1 MAEERFKTTLMGG
14 FDKDDVLNQVR
25 EMKDAAYA
33 EKSKLIKEKKE
44 QAKQIQELKKQL
56 AQKDSEKAAA
66 LQKQKEAHKEEIAH
80 LEERIQ
86 EKQKQKEKLE
96 REISEKYQ
104 KYIDRYD
111 LIGGLVLESEEKAE
125 KIIREANEKAEQVLS
140 DADQQAETTTQN
152 ARKAADQ
159 IVSEAI
165 ATRDELMDEAKK
177 EAEKCLA
184 AVQAEVDAKLA
195 DGKRKYIAVQDEMNE
210 IVELINQAQ
219 IRFMASYKEVHKIVS
234 AMPETMRELDD
245 DEGSRNKEDE
255 STVAAQNFLQTGESV
270 YEEDLDEEEEDFSE
284 EEMKQMMNRQD
295 EE

>member
-44 QAKQIQELKKQL
+44 QKKQL
-56 AQKDSEKAAA
+56 AKKDSEKAAA

-111 LIGGLVLESEEKAE
+111 LIG
-125 KIIREANEKAEQVLS
+125 
-140 DADQQAETTTQN
+140 
-152 ARKAADQ
+152 
-159 IVSEAI
+159 
-165 ATRDELMDEAKK
+165 
-177 EAEKCLA
+177 
-184 AVQAEVDAKLA
+184 
-195 DGKRKYIAVQDEMNE
+195 
-210 IVELINQAQ
+210 
-219 IRFMASYKEVHKIVS
+219 
-234 AMPETMRELDD
+234 
-245 DEGSRNKEDE
+245 
-255 STVAAQNFLQTGESV
+255 
-270 YEEDLDEEEEDFSE
+270 
-284 EEMKQMMNRQD
+284 
-295 EE
+295 

>member
-1 MAEERFKTTLMGG
+1 MAEEKFKTTLMGG

-44 QAKQIQELKKQL
+44 QAKVIQELKKQL

-66 LQKQKEAHKEEIAH
+66 LEKQKQAHQEDIAH
-80 LEERIQ
+80 LEARIQ

-125 KIIREANEKAEQVLS
+125 KITKEANEKAEKVIN
-140 DADQQAETTTQN
+140 DAKQQAEITTQN
-152 ARKAADQ
+152 AKKAADQ

-165 ATRDELMDEAKK
+165 ATRDTLMDEAKK
-177 EAEKCLA
+177 EAEKCLT
-184 AVQAEVDAKLA
+184 AVQAEVDMKLA
-195 DGKRKYIAVQDEMNE
+195 EGKRKYIAVQDEMNE

-234 AMPETMRELDD
+234 AMPETMREL
-245 DEGSRNKEDE
+245 EDE
-255 STVAAQNFLQTGESV
+255 EAAKKKENEKTSVLDAEKITVPHGE
-270 YEEDLDEEEEDFSE
+270 EEDFDEEEEFSE
-284 EEMKQMMNRQD
+284 EEMKKMMNRHN

>member
-1 MAEERFKTTLMGG
+1 MGG
-14 FDKDDVLNQVR
+14 FDKDDVLHQVR

-33 EKSKLIKEKKE
+33 EKSKLLKEKKE
-44 QAKQIQELKKQL
+44 QEKLIQELKKQL

-66 LQKQKEAHKEEIAH
+66 LQKQKEAHKVDIAH

-86 EKQKQKEKLE
+86 EKQRQKEKLE

-111 LIGGLVLESEEKAE
+111 LIGGLVLEAEERAEKITNDASAKAE
-125 KIIREANEKAEQVLS
+125 KVIN
-140 DADQQAETTTQN
+140 DATQQAETMTQN

-165 ATRDELMDEAKK
+165 ATRDALMDEAKK

-184 AVQAEVDAKLA
+184 AVQAEVDMKLA
-195 DGKRKYIAVQDEMNE
+195 EGKRKYIAVQDEMNE

-219 IRFMASYKEVHKIVS
+219 VRFMASYKEVHKIIS
-234 AMPETMRELDD
+234 AMPETMREL
-245 DEGSRNKEDE
+245 EDE
-255 STVAAQNFLQTGESV
+255 EAARKQETGKPAETSG
-270 YEEDLDEEEEDFSE
+270 YEEDLDEEEDFSE
-284 EEMKQMMNRQD
+284 EEMQQLMKRQD